1 MNLFVLSS
9 SSDYQVAIVDM
20 DNDFDVSYV
29 NLKDIPYDGRAYSR
43 QVEWVEGSNYVW
55 IGGRQDDEAYVIDL
69 STKKLIKTFTDV
81 DPRKLLSVAPHHF
94 MGMADEYNNYFQENG
109 ALQGSSSAMRF
120 GSNGDG
126 GSNNILSIAALAI
139 SIVAIAAVIGSFF
152 AAKKSSP
159 SSGGSAKQESPMAVS
174 VAGSKVDDP
183 SLAVPPSVA

>member
-9 SSDYQVAIVDM
+9 SSDYQVAIVDL
-20 DNDFDVSYV
+20 DNDFDVSYI

-43 QVEWVEGSNYVW
+43 QVEWVEDSNYVW

-69 STKKLIKTFTDV
+69 STKKMIKTFTDV

-109 ALQGSSSAMRF
+109 ALKGSSSAMRY
-120 GSNGDG
+120 GSDG
-126 GSNNILSIAALAI
+126 GSNNTLSIAALAI
-139 SIVAIAAVIGSFF
+139 SIVAIAAVIASFF

-159 SSGGSAKQESPMAVS
+159 ASGGSAKQESAMSAS
-174 VAGSKVDDP
+174 VTGSKADA